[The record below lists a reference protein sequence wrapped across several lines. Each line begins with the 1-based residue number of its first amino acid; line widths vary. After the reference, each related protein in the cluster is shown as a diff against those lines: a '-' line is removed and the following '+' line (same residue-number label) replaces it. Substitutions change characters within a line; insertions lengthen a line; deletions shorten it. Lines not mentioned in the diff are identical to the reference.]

1 MGHLEQTAADKS
13 ALGFEYQDLVL
24 VNILLGLNPGE
35 QIGLEVF
42 DDVHTESITDDL
54 CLIQVKHSLSGG
66 NITERDI
73 DLWKTLY
80 NWWKSVPELPP
91 GKNIE
96 FQIYSNKKLNNQ
108 NLIVLLKAAK
118 ENKEKII
125 DAILAIFE
133 DIQAAE
139 ALKAP
144 TDSENPIFKYVK
156 ALATAK
162 HEEVKFLL
170 ERFSFQTDSE
180 SIKHQINKK
189 LAYFAVPNS
198 KLDDTRKFVVGAY
211 KEFKVE
217 AITSG
222 AKVMI
227 TYQDFRVQ
235 MGFDRILRSS
245 RSNEVDYDRFYDK
258 YYHFQRLENLSFLG
272 SIFSTQLLD
281 IGKTEADAVEHGI
294 EMLATEELIGELK
307 KEGDFTYQD
316 NTRLEQQC
324 EISWKNIHKQA
335 HGTFSQDG
343 SQPILAAQAC
353 YEKTLSKELKI
364 KNIVLPDGFS
374 RGKFIKLSNTPSI
387 GWKIDWQEL
396 YLK

>member
-24 VNILLGLNPGE
+24 VNILLGLKPGE
-35 QIGLEVF
+35 KIGLEVF
-42 DDVHTESITDDL
+42 DDVHTESITEEL

-80 NWWKSVPELPP
+80 NWWKSVPELPS
-91 GKNIE
+91 GKKVE

-108 NLIVLLKAAK
+108 NLIVLLKSAK
-118 ENKEKII
+118 ENKEKVI
-125 DAILAIFE
+125 DAILDIFK

-144 TDSENPIFKYVK
+144 TDPENPIFKYVK

-162 HEEVKFLL
+162 SEEVNFLL
-170 ERFSFQTDSE
+170 ERFSFHTDSG
-180 SIKHQINKK
+180 SVTHQINTK
-189 LAYFAVPNS
+189 LSYLAVPDS
-198 KLDDTRKFVVGAY
+198 KLDDTRKFVIGAY

-217 AITSG
+217 TITSG
-222 AKVMI
+222 AKVLI
-227 TYQDFRVQ
+227 TYQLFRVQ
-235 MGFDRILRSS
+235 MGFDRILRLS
-245 RSNEVDYDRFYDK
+245 RSNEVDYDRYYDK
-258 YYHFQRLENLSFLG
+258 YYHFRSLESLSFLG

-281 IGKTEADAVEHGI
+281 IGKTNADAIEHGI

-316 NTRLEQQC
+316 NVRLEQQC
-324 EISWKNIHKQA
+324 EISWRHIHKQA
-335 HGTFSQDG
+335 HGAFSQVG
-343 SQPILAAQAC
+343 SQPHLAAQAC
-353 YEKTLSKELKI
+353 YEKTLGKELKI
-364 KNIVLPDGFS
+364 KSIALPDGFS
-374 RGKFIKLSNTPSI
+374 RGKFIKLSDTPSI

-396 YLK
+396 YQK

>member
-24 VNILLGLNPGE
+24 VNILLGLKPGE

-42 DDVHTESITDDL
+42 DDVHTESITHDL

-144 TDSENPIFKYVK
+144 TDPENPIFRYVK

-162 HEEVKFLL
+162 HEEVEFLL

-180 SIKHQINKK
+180 SIKRQINKK
-189 LAYFAVPNS
+189 LAYFAVPDS

-217 AITSG
+217 TITSG
-222 AKVMI
+222 AKVLI
-227 TYQDFRVQ
+227 TYQAFRVQ

-316 NTRLEQQC
+316 DTRLEQQC

-335 HGTFSQDG
+335 HGAFSQDG
-343 SQPILAAQAC
+343 SQPLLAAQAC

-364 KNIVLPDGFS
+364 KNIALPDGFS